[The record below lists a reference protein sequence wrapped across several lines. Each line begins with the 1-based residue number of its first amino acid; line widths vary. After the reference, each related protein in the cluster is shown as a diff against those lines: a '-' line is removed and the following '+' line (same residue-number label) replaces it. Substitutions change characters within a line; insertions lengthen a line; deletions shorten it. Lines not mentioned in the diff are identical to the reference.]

1 MSCESE
7 EVAGRA
13 SISCETNNQLDP
25 LSSEC
30 TLLGPSVNRRFN
42 CICGN
47 KIALLFNSYTLFTGN
62 VIEVI
67 LGVQDFPP
75 GIYSLFVTVRDVSGQ
90 TASQTVD
97 PITLSGRN
105 YHHQLPSQPLF
116 SHKFSE
122 PPLSPVECTLTPE
135 GVAVLCRTPLDG
147 TMVPLTYTCSYNNR
161 PSQDCELGLPFLRRE
176 F

>member
-1 MSCESE
+1 MK
-7 EVAGRA
+7 GRKLLAEHPFLVKLTINWIPFLQSARSLVPA
-13 SISCETNNQLDP
+13 STGDSTVYG
-25 LSSEC
+25 S
-30 TLLGPSVNRRFN
+30 
-42 CICGN
+42 

-62 VIEVI
+62 IMEVV
-67 LGVQDFPP
+67 LGVQDFSP
-75 GIYSLFVTVRDVSGQ
+75 GIYSLTVTVRDVSGQ

-135 GVAVLCRTPLDG
+135 GVAVLCRTPLDD